1 MFIDRFKRYNTIIKN
16 TGYLS
21 VLEIFKLIMPF
32 IALPYIIRVIGAEN
46 YGLIAFVQTVISYFS
61 MFVNFGLDISAVRNV
76 ALARNDEDKL
86 SEVVSSVL
94 CLKCIFIFI
103 SFLFLCILI
112 FFFELFAANKLIF
125 FFAFLSC
132 FSDVLFPVWYYQ
144 GMERMK
150 NITLI
155 RFASILFYTASIFI
169 FIHTKDDYVLI
180 PLLQSLGMIL
190 SGGISVI
197 LLLRRD
203 QIVFR
208 LVDVSILKKYF
219 IESVPFFI
227 SRLSVLLNS
236 GMAKLICGTF
246 FSMQSVAAFD
256 VAQKVATTSFVPV
269 QMINQSVFPHISR
282 TLDRK
287 LIHHCFKLIL
297 VISFLISGG
306 IFLLAPFIIAFFAG
320 ENMPE
325 AIILLRIL
333 CFYILC
339 GGVSMFLGTPV
350 LVAFGCYKP
359 FNRSVILSTFIL
371 VFLYS
376 ILCALNIF
384 VIENFAIVLG
394 LTELSIVFYRLYFS
408 MKYKILS
415 K

>member
-86 SEVVSSVL
+86 AEVVSSVL

-132 FSDVLFPVWYYQ
+132 FSDVLFPMWYYQ

-376 ILCALNIF
+376 ILYALNIF

>member
-1 MFIDRFKRYNTIIKN
+1 
-16 TGYLS
+16 
-21 VLEIFKLIMPF
+21 
-32 IALPYIIRVIGAEN
+32 
-46 YGLIAFVQTVISYFS
+46 
-61 MFVNFGLDISAVRNV
+61 
-76 ALARNDEDKL
+76 
-86 SEVVSSVL
+86 
-94 CLKCIFIFI
+94 
-103 SFLFLCILI
+103 
-112 FFFELFAANKLIF
+112 
-125 FFAFLSC
+125 
-132 FSDVLFPVWYYQ
+132 
-144 GMERMK
+144 
-150 NITLI
+150 
-155 RFASILFYTASIFI
+155 
-169 FIHTKDDYVLI
+169 
-180 PLLQSLGMIL
+180 MIL

-287 LIHHCFKLIL
+287 FIHHCFKLIL

-333 CFYILC
+333 CFYFLC
-339 GGVSMFLGTPV
+339 GGV
-350 LVAFGCYKP
+350 
-359 FNRSVILSTFIL
+359 
-371 VFLYS
+371 
-376 ILCALNIF
+376 
-384 VIENFAIVLG
+384 
-394 LTELSIVFYRLYFS
+394 
-408 MKYKILS
+408 
-415 K
+415 

>member
-180 PLLQSLGMIL
+180 PL
-190 SGGISVI
+190 
-197 LLLRRD
+197 
-203 QIVFR
+203 
-208 LVDVSILKKYF
+208 YF
-219 IESVPFFI
+219 
-227 SRLSVLLNS
+227 
-236 GMAKLICGTF
+236 
-246 FSMQSVAAFD
+246 
-256 VAQKVATTSFVPV
+256 
-269 QMINQSVFPHISR
+269 
-282 TLDRK
+282 
-287 LIHHCFKLIL
+287 
-297 VISFLISGG
+297 
-306 IFLLAPFIIAFFAG
+306 
-320 ENMPE
+320 
-325 AIILLRIL
+325 
-333 CFYILC
+333 
-339 GGVSMFLGTPV
+339 
-350 LVAFGCYKP
+350 
-359 FNRSVILSTFIL
+359 
-371 VFLYS
+371 
-376 ILCALNIF
+376 LNIF
-384 VIENFAIVLG
+384 QQNCQ
-394 LTELSIVFYRLYFS
+394 
-408 MKYKILS
+408 KK
-415 K
+415 

>member
-1 MFIDRFKRYNTIIKN
+1 
-16 TGYLS
+16 
-21 VLEIFKLIMPF
+21 MPF
-32 IALPYIIRVIGAEN
+32 IAWPYIIRVIGAEN

-208 LVDVSILKKYF
+208 LADVSILKKYF

-227 SRLSVLLNS
+227 SRLSVLLN
-236 GMAKLICGTF
+236 
-246 FSMQSVAAFD
+246 
-256 VAQKVATTSFVPV
+256 
-269 QMINQSVFPHISR
+269 
-282 TLDRK
+282 
-287 LIHHCFKLIL
+287 
-297 VISFLISGG
+297 
-306 IFLLAPFIIAFFAG
+306 
-320 ENMPE
+320 
-325 AIILLRIL
+325 
-333 CFYILC
+333 
-339 GGVSMFLGTPV
+339 
-350 LVAFGCYKP
+350 
-359 FNRSVILSTFIL
+359 
-371 VFLYS
+371 
-376 ILCALNIF
+376 
-384 VIENFAIVLG
+384 
-394 LTELSIVFYRLYFS
+394 
-408 MKYKILS
+408 
-415 K
+415 